1 MADWIEIDDISR
13 PELDVF
19 ARLTEAQLRSR
30 QNPEKGI
37 FIAESPKVI
46 ELALDAGCE
55 PLALLMERDKIEGG
69 RRTLYSAAQACR
81 STPARA
87 RCWHS

>member
-37 FIAESPKVI
+37 
-46 ELALDAGCE
+46 
-55 PLALLMERDKIEGG
+55 LL
-69 RRTLYSAAQACR
+69 RRVPRSSNLR
-81 STPARA
+81 STRA
-87 RCWHS
+87 ASRWRF

>member
-46 ELALDAGCE
+46 ELALDAGYELSLIHIYPGLSCSN
-55 PLALLMERDKIEGG
+55 
-69 RRTLYSAAQACR
+69 RRESASSESKKKMSR
-81 STPARA
+81 WLIT
-87 RCWHS
+87 